1 MPLYFINSSYYIV
14 TRKEYSVYKN
24 MFEVGPLDL
33 RFDYLISSIK
43 DKLDRVNIDTSKL
56 KQTIRLIDEDV
67 DKIKRLGT
75 KEMLESYKIGWI
87 DNLEGYNYHLTRFT
101 G

>member
-1 MPLYFINSSYYIV
+1 
-14 TRKEYSVYKN
+14 
-24 MFEVGPLDL
+24 MFEVDPLDL

-43 DKLDRVNIDTSKL
+43 DKIDRANIDTSKL

-75 KEMLESYKIGWI
+75 KEMLESYKVGWV
-87 DNLEGYNYHLTRFT
+87 DNLEGYNYQLSRFST
-101 G
+101 

>member
-1 MPLYFINSSYYIV
+1 M
-14 TRKEYSVYKN
+14 YKN

-56 KQTIRLIDEDV
+56 KRTIRLIDEDV
-67 DKIKRLGT
+67 DKIQRLGT
-75 KEMLESYKIGWI
+75 KEMLESYKVGWV
-87 DNLEGYNYHLTRFT
+87 DNLEGYNYQLSRFST
-101 G
+101 

>member
-1 MPLYFINSSYYIV
+1 M
-14 TRKEYSVYKN
+14 YKN

-43 DKLDRVNIDTSKL
+43 DKIDKVNIDTSKL
-56 KQTIRLIDEDV
+56 RRTIRLIDEDV
-67 DKIKRLGT
+67 DKIQRLGT
-75 KEMLESYKIGWI
+75 KEMLESYKVGWV
-87 DNLEGYNYHLTRFT
+87 DNLEGYNYQLSRFS

>member
-1 MPLYFINSSYYIV
+1 MPLYYINSSYYIV

-56 KQTIRLIDEDV
+56 NKLFV
-67 DKIKRLGT
+67 L
-75 KEMLESYKIGWI
+75 
-87 DNLEGYNYHLTRFT
+87 
-101 G
+101 

>member
-1 MPLYFINSSYYIV
+1 M
-14 TRKEYSVYKN
+14 YKN

-43 DKLDRVNIDTSKL
+43 DKIDRANIDTSKL
-56 KQTIRLIDEDV
+56 KRTIRLIDEDV
-67 DKIKRLGT
+67 AKIQRLGT
-75 KEMLESYKIGWI
+75 KEMLESYKVGWI
-87 DNLEGYNYHLTRFT
+87 DNLEGYNYHLTRFS

>member
-1 MPLYFINSSYYIV
+1 MPLYESNSVTTIV
-14 TRKEYSVYKN
+14 TRKEYSMYKN
-24 MFEVGPLDL
+24 MLEVGPLDL

-43 DKLDRVNIDTSKL
+43 DTIDKVNIDTSKL
-56 KQTIRLIDEDV
+56 KRTIRLIDEDI

-75 KEMLESYKIGWI
+75 KEMLESYKVGWI
-87 DNLEGYNYHLTRFT
+87 DNLEGYNYHLTRFS

>member
-1 MPLYFINSSYYIV
+1 M
-14 TRKEYSVYKN
+14 YKN

-75 KEMLESYKIGWI
+75 KEMLESYKVGWV
-87 DNLEGYNYHLTRFT
+87 DNLEGYNYQLSRFST
-101 G
+101 

>member
-1 MPLYFINSSYYIV
+1 MPLYYINSSYYTV
-14 TRKEYSVYKN
+14 TRKEYSMYKN

-43 DKLDRVNIDTSKL
+43 DKIDKVNIDTSKL
-56 KQTIRLIDEDV
+56 KRTIRLIDEDV
-67 DKIKRLGT
+67 AKIQRLGT
-75 KEMLESYKIGWI
+75 KEMLESYKVGWI
-87 DNLEGYNYHLTRFT
+87 DNLEGYNYHLTRFS

>member
-1 MPLYFINSSYYIV
+1 M
-14 TRKEYSVYKN
+14 YKN
-24 MFEVGPLDL
+24 MFKVGPLDL

-43 DKLDRVNIDTSKL
+43 DKIDRVNIDTSKL

-75 KEMLESYKIGWI
+75 KEMLESYKVGWV
-87 DNLEGYNYHLTRFT
+87 DSLEGYNHQLSRFT

>member
-24 MFEVGPLDL
+24 MFEWG
-33 RFDYLISSIK
+33 
-43 DKLDRVNIDTSKL
+43 IDTSKL
-56 KQTIRLIDEDV
+56 KHTIRLIDEDV
-67 DKIKRLGT
+67 DKIQRLGT
-75 KEMLESYKIGWI
+75 KEMLESYKVGWV
-87 DNLEGYNYHLTRFT
+87 DNLEGYNYHLTRFS

>member
-43 DKLDRVNIDTSKL
+43 DKIDRVNIDTSKL
-56 KQTIRLIDEDV
+56 KHTIRLIDEDV
-67 DKIKRLGT
+67 DKIQRLGT
-75 KEMLESYKIGWI
+75 KEMLESYKVGWV
-87 DNLEGYNYHLTRFT
+87 DNLEGYNYHLTRFS

>member
-1 MPLYFINSSYYIV
+1 M
-14 TRKEYSVYKN
+14 YKN

-43 DKLDRVNIDTSKL
+43 DKLDRVNIDTSRL

-75 KEMLESYKIGWI
+75 KEMLESYKVGWV
-87 DNLEGYNYHLTRFT
+87 DNLEGYNYQLSRFT

>member
-1 MPLYFINSSYYIV
+1 MPLYFINSSYYVV
-14 TRKEYSVYKN
+14 TRKEYSMYKN
-24 MFEVGPLDL
+24 MFEVGPMDL

-56 KQTIRLIDEDV
+56 KRTIRLIDEDV
-67 DKIKRLGT
+67 DKIQHLGT

>member
-1 MPLYFINSSYYIV
+1 M
-14 TRKEYSVYKN
+14 YKN

-43 DKLDRVNIDTSKL
+43 DKIDKVNIDTSKL
-56 KQTIRLIDEDV
+56 KRTIRLIDEDV
-67 DKIKRLGT
+67 DKIQRLGT
-75 KEMLESYKIGWI
+75 KEMLESYKVGWV
-87 DNLEGYNYHLTRFT
+87 DNLEGYNYQLSRFT

>member
-1 MPLYFINSSYYIV
+1 M
-14 TRKEYSVYKN
+14 YKN

-43 DKLDRVNIDTSKL
+43 DKIDRANIDTSKL

-75 KEMLESYKIGWI
+75 KEMLESYKVGWV
-87 DNLEGYNYHLTRFT
+87 DNLEGYNYQLSRFS

>member
-1 MPLYFINSSYYIV
+1 M
-14 TRKEYSVYKN
+14 YKN

-43 DKLDRVNIDTSKL
+43 DKIDKVNIDTSRL
-56 KQTIRLIDEDV
+56 KQTIRLIDEDI

-75 KEMLESYKIGWI
+75 KEMLESYKVGWV
-87 DNLEGYNYHLTRFT
+87 DNLEGYNYQLSRFS

>member
-1 MPLYFINSSYYIV
+1 M
-14 TRKEYSVYKN
+14 YKN

-43 DKLDRVNIDTSKL
+43 DKIDKVNIDTSRL
-56 KQTIRLIDEDV
+56 KRTIRLIDEDV
-67 DKIKRLGT
+67 VKIQRLGT
-75 KEMLESYKIGWI
+75 KEMLESYKVGWV
-87 DNLEGYNYHLTRFT
+87 DNLEGYNYQLSRFT

>member
-1 MPLYFINSSYYIV
+1 M
-14 TRKEYSVYKN
+14 YKN

-43 DKLDRVNIDTSKL
+43 DKLDKVSIDTSKL
-56 KQTIRLIDEDV
+56 KHVLTLIDEDI

-75 KEMLESYKIGWI
+75 KEMLESYKVG
-87 DNLEGYNYHLTRFT
+87 
-101 G
+101 

>member
-1 MPLYFINSSYYIV
+1 M
-14 TRKEYSVYKN
+14 YKN

-75 KEMLESYKIGWI
+75 KEMLESYKVGWI
-87 DNLEGYNYHLTRFT
+87 DNLEGYNYHLIRFS

>member
-1 MPLYFINSSYYIV
+1 M
-14 TRKEYSVYKN
+14 YKN

-56 KQTIRLIDEDV
+56 KRTIRLIDEDV
-67 DKIKRLGT
+67 AKIQRLGT
-75 KEMLESYKIGWI
+75 KEMLESYKVRW
-87 DNLEGYNYHLTRFT
+87 
-101 G
+101 